1 MTVLKVVFLYMIC
14 GMLTSFGV
22 LGQVTVEPLT
32 DHISLIRTV
41 NNESSVKAML
51 IRKGKEVVLVD
62 AMYGKFAEGIAAYLA
77 GNNLR
82 LRKVINTHYHGD
94 HTQGNTQF
102 GNVPVIAH
110 ENTYLH
116 IADSAE
122 YGPAAPFG
130 IEDLPNV
137 LFDKNLVLYLDDLRI
152 DVAFYGT
159 AHTKGDA
166 IVFVPEE
173 NTVHVGDIILAPGAL
188 PFTSDPE
195 AFTAVLE
202 EVADRIDDKT
212 RVVTG
217 HGEIAGKSDVLKLIE
232 VVNATV
238 THVKSGQGISQYPP
252 AWDQWDSEFITMKMW
267 LEMLGKIY
275 R

>member
-1 MTVLKVVFLYMIC
+1 
-14 GMLTSFGV
+14 
-22 LGQVTVEPLT
+22 VESLT
-32 DHISLIRTV
+32 DHVSLIRTV

-51 IRKGKEVVLVD
+51 IRKGQEVVLAD

-77 GNNLR
+77 ENNLR
-82 LRKVINTHYHGD
+82 LKKVINTHYHGD

-102 GNVPVIAH
+102 ENVSVIAH
-110 ENTYLH
+110 ENTYQH

-122 YGPAAPFG
+122 YGPTAPFE

-137 LFDKNLVLYLDDLRI
+137 LFDKNLILYLGDLRI
-152 DVAFYGT
+152 EVVFYGT
-159 AHTKGDA
+159 AHTRGDA
-166 IVFVPEE
+166 IVFVPQE
-173 NTVHVGDIILAPGAL
+173 NVVHVGDIILAPGAL

-195 AFTAVLE
+195 ALVAVLE
-202 EVADRIDDKT
+202 RIVDRIDDKT

-217 HGEIAGKSDVLKLIE
+217 HGEVAGKSDVVKLIE

-238 THVKSGQGISQYPP
+238 AHVKSGKGSSQYPS

-267 LEMLGKIY
+267 LGMLGRIY